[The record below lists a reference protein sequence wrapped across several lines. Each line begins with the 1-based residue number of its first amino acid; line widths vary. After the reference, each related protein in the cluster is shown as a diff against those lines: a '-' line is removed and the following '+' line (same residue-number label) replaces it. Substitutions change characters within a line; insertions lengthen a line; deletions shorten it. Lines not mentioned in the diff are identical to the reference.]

1 MPRVANDE
9 FIEQLRELF
18 EHSKTK
24 GSVYLEQKRL
34 SRTGPDYDLHATQSP
49 YPLVF
54 RATNGAREKASRK
67 KVSTVVEAAHL
78 AQFWPLYT
86 EALKRGAAGL
96 RKKEKKEKRK
106 VKK

>member
-9 FIEQLRELF
+9 FIERLRELF
-18 EHSKTK
+18 EDSRIK

-34 SRTGPDYDLHATQSP
+34 ARTGPDCDLHATQSP

-54 RATNGAREKASRK
+54 RATNGAREKANRK
-67 KVSTVVEAAHL
+67 KVSTVVEAENL
-78 AQFWPLYT
+78 VQFWSLYT
-86 EALKRGAAGL
+86 EALKKGAAGL
-96 RKKEKKEKRK
+96 RKKEKKEKRR